1 MKVLVI
7 ALLGVLLL
15 AGCGREPGSKVLT
28 KGTLQVACDESV
40 YPAVRLVVEEFLR
53 QYPDSKI
60 SVRPV
65 EAREATTDFV
75 NDSVRVIVLARPL
88 NREERTALQ
97 GSKVWFEEYHV
108 AQGAVAAIAHPANPV
123 RELRLGQL
131 DSMFS
136 GRVTHWGGGVGPI
149 DLVVGG
155 LNSSTNEIFRDMV
168 MEGRGFDR
176 SATPMDSSAGVIDY
190 VAQKRNALG
199 IVGVAWLQGRQDK
212 VTVLS
217 LSRPGMFLDST
228 ETVGRAYSPAQAYVY
243 KGWYP
248 LGTPVYI
255 YTREIERDI
264 SVGFISFASSGPGQ
278 KMFLE
283 AGLVPVT
290 MPVRL
295 VQLTSEQVK

>member
-1 MKVLVI
+1 MKLLMSALVGVVLM
-7 ALLGVLLL
+7 

-28 KGTLQVACDESV
+28 KGALVVACDESV
-40 YPAVRLVVEEFLR
+40 YPAVLMVTEEFLR
-53 QYPDSKI
+53 QYPESKI
-60 SVRPV
+60 TVRPV
-65 EAREATTDFV
+65 EARAATTDFV

-88 NREERTALQ
+88 NKEERAALE

-108 AQGAVAAIAHPANPV
+108 AQAAVAAITHPANPA
-123 RELRLGQL
+123 RDLRLGQL

-136 GRVTHWGGGVGPI
+136 GRVTHWGGGLGPI
-149 DLVVGG
+149 DLIVGG
-155 LNSSTNEIFRDMV
+155 LNSSTNEVLRGVV

-176 SATPMDSSAGVIDY
+176 SATPIDSSVGVIEY
-190 VAQKRNALG
+190 VAQKKNALG
-199 IVGVAWLQGRQDK
+199 IVGVAWLKGRQDL
-212 VTVLS
+212 VRVLS

-255 YTREIERDI
+255 YTREIERDV

-283 AGLVPVT
+283 GGLVPVT